1 MCIAATTNVLVPFK
15 ALSPSA
21 QFCIYL
27 EVLFLIYTLFPL
39 PLYGTVVL
47 GTSYSFAFETLMC
60 VNVPDRLASFQV
72 VIINI
77 LSHVCIHVIGMH
89 IKVII
94 EARMR
99 NTFMKVAQSLMVKKQ
114 LVAEKGLKEK
124 MIDSAMPR
132 QVAEWLMQ
140 GHKEGPDDMQTA
152 FAEFQQSSNN
162 LNGTPG
168 AVPSPVKNGT
178 SKGTN
183 PDDNAD
189 SDSEASACSELD
201 FGGAALR
208 KISSPRSS
216 NPLNFRPFKM
226 NTIEDVSILFADIV
240 GFTKMSSNKTASQL
254 VGLLNDLFGRFDH
267 LCKQCQCEKI
277 STLGDCYYCVSG
289 CPEPDLNH
297 ATNCVEMGLAMI
309 DAIRQFDEDRN
320 ESVNMRVGIH
330 TGTVLCGIV
339 GKTRFKFDVW
349 SNDVTFANKME
360 SSGKPGKV
368 HISEQT
374 YDFIS
379 NEYFVEPGEML
390 DGKFL
395 IFRSIYQ
402 ALLCIHP
409 WKFSHHDLNLSF

>member
-1 MCIAATTNVLVPFK
+1 MLTYVVFITVVNVFVPLVCVLTATLPKVCQAHTYVISIFVSLLACSFYMCIAATTNVSVPYAK

-47 GTSYSFAFETLMC
+47 GASYSFAFETLMC
-60 VNVPDRLASFQV
+60 VNVPDRLASFHL

-77 LSHVCIHVIGMH
+77 LSHVCLHVIGMH
-89 IKVII
+89 IKIII

-140 GHKEGPDDMQTA
+140 GHKEGPDCDMQTA
-152 FAEFQQSSNN
+152 FAEFQQSTNN

-168 AVPSPVKNGT
+168 PQSTPVKNG
-178 SKGTN
+178 SHPKGDQ
-183 PDDNAD
+183 DDNAD
-189 SDSEASACSELD
+189 SDSGSSHCSELD

-267 LCKQCQCEKI
+267 LCKLCQCEKI

-289 CPEPDLNH
+289 CPEPDFNH
-297 ATNCVEMGLAMI
+297 ATNCVEMG
-309 DAIRQFDEDRN
+309 
-320 ESVNMRVGIH
+320 
-330 TGTVLCGIV
+330 
-339 GKTRFKFDVW
+339 K
-349 SNDVTFANKME
+349 
-360 SSGKPGKV
+360 
-368 HISEQT
+368 
-374 YDFIS
+374 
-379 NEYFVEPGEML
+379 
-390 DGKFL
+390 
-395 IFRSIYQ
+395 
-402 ALLCIHP
+402 
-409 WKFSHHDLNLSF
+409 